1 MPDLLCHV
9 PTSHACDAVQLL
21 TSWLQMQKRMGVP
34 ARATGYSG
42 IPGACSQSI
51 YRMLL
56 DHRCQLAAL
65 MLAHAFGKLAVG
77 PDTPAVRMTIESQ
90 QHRYHGLPVLSL
102 PVLWPSVSKTT
113 TWAPL

>member
-1 MPDLLCHV
+1 
-9 PTSHACDAVQLL
+9 
-21 TSWLQMQKRMGVP
+21 MGVP

-56 DHRCQLAAL
+56 NHRCQLAAL

-77 PDTPAVRMTIESQ
+77 PDTPAVRVQLLLALLARKISETQ
-90 QHRYHGLPVLSL
+90 AG
-102 PVLWPSVSKTT
+102 
-113 TWAPL
+113 